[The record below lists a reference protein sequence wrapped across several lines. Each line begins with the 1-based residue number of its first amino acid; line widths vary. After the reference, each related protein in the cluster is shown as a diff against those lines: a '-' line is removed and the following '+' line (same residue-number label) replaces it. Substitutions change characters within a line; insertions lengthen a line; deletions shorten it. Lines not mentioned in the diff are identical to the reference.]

1 MTISAEL
8 RFQIQKLKIFGSIC
22 DNFPKLFV
30 PLHRIHRKIKD
41 MLGIDSK
48 ETPIVTGVYAD
59 EIREA
64 VRRAHLGQFIDSDRK
79 VAARSASIKQE
90 YDAVWK

>member
-1 MTISAEL
+1 
-8 RFQIQKLKIFGSIC
+8 
-22 DNFPKLFV
+22 
-30 PLHRIHRKIKD
+30 

-48 ETPIVTGVYAD
+48 KTPIVTGSYAD

-64 VRRAHLGQFIDSDRK
+64 VHRKYQGQYTRK
-79 VAARSASIKQE
+79 DHQVAARSASIKKE

>member
-1 MTISAEL
+1 
-8 RFQIQKLKIFGSIC
+8 
-22 DNFPKLFV
+22 
-30 PLHRIHRKIKD
+30 

-48 ETPIVTGVYAD
+48 ETPIVTGAYAD

-64 VRRAHLGQFIDSDRK
+64 VRRAHQGQLTEADRK

-90 YDAVWK
+90 YDAVWKRCMSSARMRRL

>member
-1 MTISAEL
+1 
-8 RFQIQKLKIFGSIC
+8 
-22 DNFPKLFV
+22 
-30 PLHRIHRKIKD
+30 

-48 ETPIVTGVYAD
+48 ETPVVTGTYAD

-64 VRRAHLGQFIDSDRK
+64 VRRAHQGQFNEADLK

>member
-1 MTISAEL
+1 
-8 RFQIQKLKIFGSIC
+8 
-22 DNFPKLFV
+22 
-30 PLHRIHRKIKD
+30 

-48 ETPIVTGVYAD
+48 ETPIVTGAYAD

-64 VRRAHLGQFIDSDRK
+64 VRRAYQGQFNEADKK
-79 VAARSASIKQE
+79 VAARSDSIKQE

>member
-1 MTISAEL
+1 
-8 RFQIQKLKIFGSIC
+8 
-22 DNFPKLFV
+22 
-30 PLHRIHRKIKD
+30 

-48 ETPIVTGVYAD
+48 ETPVVTGIYAE

-64 VRRAHLGQFIDSDRK
+64 VKRAHLGQLNDADKNI
-79 VAARSASIKQE
+79 AARSASVKKE

>member
-1 MTISAEL
+1 
-8 RFQIQKLKIFGSIC
+8 
-22 DNFPKLFV
+22 
-30 PLHRIHRKIKD
+30 

-48 ETPIVTGVYAD
+48 ETPVVTGIYAD

-64 VRRAHLGQFIDSDRK
+64 VRRAYQGQLNEADRK

-90 YDAVWK
+90 YDAVWR